1 MFMEGL
7 SINYFDFIFAIFL
20 LWSAYRGITKG
31 FLIMAASLAALVLGV
46 WGAIRFSHLTA
57 ALLINNL
64 SMQTQ
69 YIALIS
75 FALTFVIIVV
85 LVHLLSRAL
94 DKLIKAVALGPVNRL
109 AGLLFGILK
118 TAFLISIFLVIL
130 NGINSR
136 IPFIP
141 EDHKENSL
149 LYQPLSKLAPAIFPF
164 LNFQGIRDRIPEPA
178 SRQIE
183 T

>member
-1 MFMEGL
+1 MGL
-7 SINYFDFIFAIFL
+7 NYFDIIVAIL
-20 LWSAYRGITKG
+20 CLWSAYRGVTKG
-31 FLIMAASLAALVLGV
+31 FLVMAASLAALILGV

-57 ALLINNL
+57 ALLIENFGL
-64 SMQTQ
+64 QTK
-69 YIALIS
+69 YLALIA
-75 FALTFVIIVV
+75 FAITFTVIVI

-94 DKLIKAVALGPVNRL
+94 DRLVKAVALGMVNRL

-130 NGINSR
+130 NAIDNR
-136 IPFIP
+136 VPFIP
-141 EDHKENSL
+141 KEHKDNSL

-164 LNFQGIRDRIPEPA
+164 LNFDNIKDRIPEPA
-178 SRQIE
+178 KREFE

>member
-1 MFMEGL
+1 MEGL
-7 SINYFDFIFAIFL
+7 GVNYFDFIIAIFL

-57 ALLINNL
+57 ALMISYF
-64 SMQTQ
+64 SMETK
-69 YIALIS
+69 YLALIS
-75 FALTFVIIVV
+75 FALTFTIIVI

-94 DKLIKAVALGPVNRL
+94 DKLVKAVALGLVNRL
-109 AGLLFGILK
+109 AGLLFGMLK
-118 TAFLISIFLVIL
+118 TAFLISIILVIL
-130 NGINSR
+130 NGIDSR
-136 IPFIP
+136 VPFIP
-141 EDHKENSL
+141 KEHKENSL
-149 LYQPLSKLAPAIFPF
+149 LYQPLSRLAPGIFPF
-164 LNFQGIRDRIPEPA
+164 LNFEEIRDRIQEPA

>member
-1 MFMEGL
+1 MQGL
-7 SINYFDFIFAIFL
+7 SINYFDFIITIFL

-57 ALLINNL
+57 ALMISFF
-64 SMQTQ
+64 SMETK
-69 YIALIS
+69 YLALIS
-75 FALTFVIIVV
+75 FALTFVIIVI

-94 DKLIKAVALGPVNRL
+94 DKLVKAVALGLVNRL
-109 AGLLFGILK
+109 AGLLFGLLK

-130 NGINSR
+130 NGIDNR
-136 IPFIP
+136 VPFIP
-141 EDHKENSL
+141 EEHKENSL
-149 LYQPLSKLAPAIFPF
+149 LYQPLSRLAPAIFPF
-164 LNFQGIRDRIPEPA
+164 LNFEEIRDRIPEPA
-178 SRQIE
+178 SRRIE

>member
-1 MFMEGL
+1 MEGL
-7 SINYFDFIFAIFL
+7 SVNYFDFIFAIFL

-31 FLIMAASLAALVLGV
+31 FLIMAASLAALILGV
-46 WGAIRFSHLTA
+46 WGAIHFSHLTA
-57 ALLINNL
+57 ALLISFFGL
-64 SMQTQ
+64 QTK
-69 YIALIS
+69 YLALIAFS
-75 FALTFVIIVV
+75 ITFIGIVV

-94 DKLIKAVALGPVNRL
+94 DKLVKAVALGIVNRL

-130 NGINSR
+130 NGIDNR
-136 IPFIP
+136 VPFIP
-141 EDHKENSL
+141 DEHKEKSL

-164 LNFQGIRDRIPEPA
+164 LNFQDIKGRITEPA
-178 SRQIE
+178 SREIK

>member
-1 MFMEGL
+1 M
-7 SINYFDFIFAIFL
+7 SVNYFDFIIAIFL

-57 ALLINNL
+57 ALLISYL

-69 YIALIS
+69 YLALIS
-75 FALTFVIIVV
+75 FALTFIIIVI

-94 DKLIKAVALGPVNRL
+94 DKLVKAVALGFVNRL
-109 AGLLFGILK
+109 AGLLFGMLK
-118 TAFLISIFLVIL
+118 TAFLISIFLVLL
-130 NGINSR
+130 NGIDR
-136 IPFIP
+136 RVPFIP
-141 EDHKENSL
+141 EEHKENSL
-149 LYQPLSKLAPAIFPF
+149 LYKPLSRLAPAIFPF
-164 LNFQGIRDRIPEPA
+164 LKFEEIRERFPESGP
-178 SRQIE
+178 REIE

>member
-1 MFMEGL
+1 MEGL
-7 SINYFDFIFAIFL
+7 SINYFDFIIAVFL

-31 FLIMAASLAALVLGV
+31 FLIMAASLAALILGV

-57 ALLINNL
+57 ALMISYFSL
-64 SMQTQ
+64 QTK
-69 YIALIS
+69 YLALIS
-75 FALTFVIIVV
+75 FALTFVIIVI

-94 DKLIKAVALGPVNRL
+94 DKLVKTVALGLVNRL
-109 AGLLFGILK
+109 AGLLFGMLK

-141 EDHKENSL
+141 EEHKENSL
-149 LYQPLSKLAPAIFPF
+149 LYQPLSRLAPAIFPF
-164 LNFQGIRDRIPEPA
+164 LNFEEIRHRIQEPA
-178 SRQIE
+178 SREIE

>member
-1 MFMEGL
+1 MEGL
-7 SINYFDFIFAIFL
+7 SLNYFDFVIAILL

-31 FLIMAASLAALVLGV
+31 FLIMAASLAALILGV

-57 ALLINNL
+57 ALLI
-64 SMQTQ
+64 SYFEVQTK
-69 YIALIS
+69 YLGLIS
-75 FALTFVIIVV
+75 FAMTFVVIVI
-85 LVHLLSRAL
+85 LVHLLSRAM
-94 DKLIKAVALGPVNRL
+94 DKLIKAVSLGIVNRL
-109 AGLLFGILK
+109 AGLLFGMLK

-141 EDHKENSL
+141 DEHKENSL

-164 LNFQGIRDRIPEPA
+164 LNFEEIKYRIPKRGTRE
-178 SRQIE
+178 IE